1 MLSSV
6 TTSVFALRLT
16 LFTRVLG
23 SLRTAL
29 VTTFH
34 ETVNYCFNSVLET
47 MGTSVRDV
55 VYSRLSGR
63 GIPESEISTRFD
75 DMAEILYESFGGSA
89 RIIIYKTMVELYG
102 QYSMRVD
109 FTYQDS
115 IKDRMVLLRERVVN
129 DHMVPKRAM
138 RDDSVLSYYA
148 PIVQSPSPSSRT
160 R

>member
-1 MLSSV
+1 M
-6 TTSVFALRLT
+6 
-16 LFTRVLG
+16 
-23 SLRTAL
+23 RTAL

-34 ETVNYCFNSVLET
+34 ETVDYCFNSVLET

-55 VYSRLSGR
+55 VYQRLSNR

-138 RDDSVLSYYA
+138 RDDSVLSYYV
-148 PIVQSPSPSSRT
+148 PIVQSSSPSSRT

>member
-1 MLSSV
+1 MLHKKVGSV
-6 TTSVFALRLT
+6 
-16 LFTRVLG
+16 
-23 SLRTAL
+23 RTAL

-47 MGTSVRDV
+47 MGSSVRDV
-55 VYSRLSGR
+55 IYQRLDSR
-63 GIPESEISTRFD
+63 GIPESDVSTRFD
-75 DMAEILYESFGGSA
+75 DTAEILYESFGGSA
-89 RIIIYKTMVELYG
+89 RIIVYKTMVELYQ

-115 IKDRMVLLRERVVN
+115 LKDRMVLLRERVVN

-138 RDDSVLSYYA
+138 RDDSVLSYYTPMA
-148 PIVQSPSPSSRT
+148 QTIGQNSRT